1 MLMISPEWK
10 SVALSLS
17 KGPGFPLRSAA
28 GFAFSVRF
36 RYLFMVIDLH
46 THSLLSDGELLPFEL
61 VRRAEVKGLSAIAIT
76 DHVDSSN
83 IDFLVPRI
91 VLAVGK
97 LRKHVDIDV
106 IAGAEITHAPPALIA
121 ELVIEARGLGAE
133 LVLVHGETTVE
144 PVAPGTNR
152 AAIEAG
158 CDILTHPG
166 LIAEEDVAH
175 AAAKGVALEIT
186 ARKGH
191 SLTNGHVAALAA
203 RHGARLVVNTDAHSP
218 SDLIDKETAM
228 KVLLGAGVHPG
239 GVDPVF
245 AASEAIV
252 RKILGG

>member
-1 MLMISPEWK
+1 
-10 SVALSLS
+10 
-17 KGPGFPLRSAA
+17 
-28 GFAFSVRF
+28 
-36 RYLFMVIDLH
+36 MVIDLH

-61 VRRAEVKGLSAIAIT
+61 VRRAEAKGLRAIAIT

-83 IDFLVPRI
+83 VDFVVPRI

-97 LRKHVDIDV
+97 LRRQVNIDV
-106 IAGAEITHAPPALIA
+106 VAGAEITHAPPALIA
-121 ELVIEARGLGAE
+121 ELVAEARGLGAE
-133 LVLVHGETTVE
+133 LVLVHGETIVE
-144 PVAPGTNR
+144 PVTPGTNH

-166 LIAEEDVAH
+166 LIAEDDVAL
-175 AAAKGVALEIT
+175 AAARGVALEIT

-203 RHGARLVVNTDAHSP
+203 KHGATLVVNTDAHAP
-218 SDLIDKETAM
+218 SDLMDREAAM

-239 GVDPVF
+239 GVDRVL
-245 AASEAIV
+245 AASEDIV

>member
-1 MLMISPEWK
+1 
-10 SVALSLS
+10 
-17 KGPGFPLRSAA
+17 
-28 GFAFSVRF
+28 
-36 RYLFMVIDLH
+36 MVIDLH

-61 VRRAEVKGLSAIAIT
+61 VRRAEAKGLRAIAIT

-83 IDFLVPRI
+83 VDFVVPRI

-97 LRKHVDIDV
+97 LRRQVNIDV
-106 IAGAEITHAPPALIA
+106 VAGAEITHAPPALIA
-121 ELVIEARGLGAE
+121 ELVAEARGLGAE
-133 LVLVHGETTVE
+133 LVLVHGETIVE
-144 PVAPGTNR
+144 PVTPGTNH

-166 LIAEEDVAH
+166 LIAEDDVAL
-175 AAAKGVALEIT
+175 AAARGVALEIT

-203 RHGARLVVNTDAHSP
+203 RHGATLVVNTDAHAP
-218 SDLIDKETAM
+218 SDLIDREAAM

-239 GVDPVF
+239 GVDRVL
-245 AASEAIV
+245 AASEDIV

>member
-1 MLMISPEWK
+1 M
-10 SVALSLS
+10 
-17 KGPGFPLRSAA
+17 
-28 GFAFSVRF
+28 
-36 RYLFMVIDLH
+36 IDLH

-61 VRRAEVKGLSAIAIT
+61 VRRAEAKGLRAIAIT

-83 IDFLVPRI
+83 VDFVVPRI

-97 LRKHVDIDV
+97 LRRQVNIDV
-106 IAGAEITHAPPALIA
+106 VAGAEITHAPPALIA
-121 ELVIEARGLGAE
+121 ELVAEARGLGAE
-133 LVLVHGETTVE
+133 LVLVHGETIVE
-144 PVAPGTNR
+144 PVSPGTNH

-166 LIAEEDVAH
+166 LIAEDDVAL
-175 AAAKGVALEIT
+175 AAAMGVALEIT

-203 RHGARLVVNTDAHSP
+203 RHGATLVVNTDAHAP
-218 SDLIDKETAM
+218 SDLIDREAAM

-239 GVDPVF
+239 GVDRVL
-245 AASEAIV
+245 AASEDIV

>member
-1 MLMISPEWK
+1 
-10 SVALSLS
+10 
-17 KGPGFPLRSAA
+17 
-28 GFAFSVRF
+28 
-36 RYLFMVIDLH
+36 VIDLH

-61 VRRAEVKGLSAIAIT
+61 VRRAEAKGLRAIAIT

-83 IDFLVPRI
+83 VDFVVPRI

-97 LRKHVDIDV
+97 LRRQVNIDV
-106 IAGAEITHAPPALIA
+106 VAGAEITHAPPALIA
-121 ELVIEARGLGAE
+121 ELVAEARGLGAE
-133 LVLVHGETTVE
+133 LVLVHGETIVE
-144 PVAPGTNR
+144 PVTPGTNH

-166 LIAEEDVAH
+166 LIAEDDVAL
-175 AAAKGVALEIT
+175 AAARGVALEIT

-203 RHGARLVVNTDAHSP
+203 KHGATLVVNTDAHAP
-218 SDLIDKETAM
+218 SDLIDREAAM

-239 GVDPVF
+239 GVDRVL
-245 AASEAIV
+245 AASEDIV